1 MRQNTVRQN
10 TVPALPQPGRHTF
23 MDCTLRDGSYSV
35 DFHFDAQTV
44 ETVLTCVA
52 AAGLEWVEVGHGLG
66 IGGGAVAGT
75 NLSDEQWG
83 ELATRFLPESC
94 RWGMFVQPGLASVAD
109 VRRMADAGMSFA
121 RIGVDI
127 LAYEEAYEHVR
138 QARELGLTVFVNL
151 MKSHLVGLDEAVRI
165 GLDIERACAPDGLY
179 FVDSVGQ
186 FLPEQTARL
195 FAEASRRLRTPLG
208 FHGHN
213 NLGLANANTLA
224 ATNHGA
230 AIVDCTLAGL
240 GRDAGNAVLEQLA
253 AVLELQGGK
262 RVYHTD
268 ALAHA
273 SEHCVSRLR
282 TVATDRELQVL
293 GALYGLHSKYFPAI
307 DDAVEAHAVDRTRLM
322 EAVKPHAYARD
333 LTRTDIDA
341 IAKALLPTA

>member
-1 MRQNTVRQN
+1 MSQNTAS
-10 TVPALPQPGRHTF
+10 PLLQPGRHTF

-35 DFHFDAQTV
+35 DFHFDTETV
-44 ETVLTCVA
+44 ATVLTCVA
-52 AAGLEWVEVGHGLG
+52 AAGLEWIEVGHGLG
-66 IGGGAVAGT
+66 INGGTVAGT
-75 NLSDEQWG
+75 NLSDEQWC
-83 ELATRFLPESC
+83 ELATRFLPEGC

-109 VRRMADAGMSFA
+109 LRRMADAGMSFA

-127 LAYEEAYEHVR
+127 MAYDQAYEHVER
-138 QARELGLTVFVNL
+138 ARELGLTVFVNL
-151 MKSHLVGLDEAVRI
+151 MKSHLVDAGEAVRI

-195 FAEASRRLRTPLG
+195 FAEASRRMRTPLG

-224 ATNHGA
+224 ATNNGA

-240 GRDAGNAVLEQLA
+240 GRDAGNAVLEQLS
-253 AVLELQGGK
+253 AVLELQDGK
-262 RVYHTD
+262 RLYHTD

-273 SEHCVSRLR
+273 SEHCVSRLE

-307 DDAVEAHAVDRTRLM
+307 DGAAETYAVGRTSLM
-322 EAVKPHAYARD
+322 EAVKPHAYERD
-333 LTRTDIDA
+333 LTRADIEA
-341 IAKALLPTA
+341 IAKSLLQTA